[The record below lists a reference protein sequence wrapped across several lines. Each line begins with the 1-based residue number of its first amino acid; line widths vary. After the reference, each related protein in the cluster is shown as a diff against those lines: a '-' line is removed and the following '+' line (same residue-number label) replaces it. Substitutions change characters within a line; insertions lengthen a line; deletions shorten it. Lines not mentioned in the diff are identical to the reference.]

1 MPKNK
6 MVRHKYQMR
15 NYIVFYIKK
24 KKMEIDRPCDTYGQQ
39 YDFHNGI
46 DVVT

>member
-1 MPKNK
+1 
-6 MVRHKYQMR
+6 MVRHKYQIR
-15 NYIVFYIKK
+15 NYIVFYI
-24 KKMEIDRPCDTYGQQ
+24 KKMEIDRPCDTYEQQ